1 MTLNLEKQN
10 QDIDEELRTM
20 HETIREIDDQI
31 RKLKKEKSQNS
42 GMK

>member
-1 MTLNLEKQN
+1 MTLELKNKIEE
-10 QDIDEELRTM
+10 IDEALRALNEEM
-20 HETIREIDDQI
+20 HEIDDQI